1 MNNFNNI
8 MYKLNKS
15 AKFWLFLLIVSSIFW
30 LGGINVRALIG
41 NELLNYDEF
50 SFRIN
55 IPPDEEN
62 MVFKMISYSSIL
74 IMISYVITF
83 FSALFF
89 ALNSKINLKENGW
102 YLMCIS
108 LFFVFSPV
116 EFYTYFLDIKFI
128 LLYYQK
134 PVNHDTLLKLFG
146 ERIGFLKGVP
156 WIALLSYYAIIFI
169 AIFKPLNK
177 THKEL
182 ADEQNKKSEDDYE
195 YYLHEDD
202 DIIHD

>member
-1 MNNFNNI
+1 
-8 MYKLNKS
+8 MYKLSKIS
-15 AKFWLFLLIVSSIFW
+15 KVWFFVLIVSGIFF

-50 SFRIN
+50 SFRIS

-62 MVFKMISYSSIL
+62 MIFKMISYSSVF
-74 IMISYVITF
+74 IMVSYLVAFISAI
-83 FSALFF
+83 FF
-89 ALNSKINLKENGW
+89 AVSSKINIRENGW
-102 YLMCIS
+102 YLMCLM

-116 EFYTYFLDIKFI
+116 EFYTYFIDVKFI
-128 LLYYQK
+128 QLFYQK
-134 PVNHDTLLKLFG
+134 PVNHDELLKLFG

-169 AIFKPLNK
+169 AIFKPLRK
-177 THKEL
+177 TKREL
-182 ADEQNKKSEDDYE
+182 LEVQQKKSEDDYE